1 MNHLNHIKNMP
12 IALGMVKVGSLVKV
26 VDIIGGKNLLKRLLA
41 MGLME
46 DTQLQVLH
54 QQKGT
59 GVVIACGETRLA
71 VGVGMASQIL
81 VVPI

>member
-1 MNHLNHIKNMP
+1 MNHLNHIKSIP
-12 IALGMVKVGSLVKV
+12 ISLGMVQVGSLVKI
-26 VDIIGGKNLLKRLLA
+26 VDIMGGKNLLKRLFA

-46 DTQLQVLH
+46 DTQVQVLH

-71 VGVGMASQIL
+71 VGTGMASQIL